1 MQTILYTTYHQLEQ
15 SEHYPAFR
23 QFIETTPTGNFFQSP
38 EFLQFIEPV
47 RGYKPFLLIAVD
59 GPGGILGSLMGVIQS
74 DGGGVKSW
82 LSRRL
87 IVWGGPVVGEH
98 PSAERYTATANTLL
112 QAMKKFAQGNAI
124 FIEFRNFFDCTPLQ
138 PAFEANG
145 FRFRPHLNYLV
156 KLDEDGAVKGR
167 LSSNRRRQIKT
178 SLAAGATV
186 TEPESEADVVALYQ
200 LLEKLYKE
208 KVKKPLPSIDLFM
221 QFWKSP
227 FAKTFL
233 VKYEGQVVGGSVGP
247 VYRGKALYQWY
258 VCGDNGSIKGVH
270 PSVLASWAPIEY
282 GLQHGYEFFDF
293 MGAGRPE
300 EDYGVREFKA
310 RFGGDEVCYGRYEMV
325 LNQPLYRVGKLGLK
339 VYQTIR

>member
-1 MQTILYTTYHQLEQ
+1 MQTILFTSYHQLEH

-23 QFIETTPTGNFFQSP
+23 QFIEQTASGNFFQSP

-47 RGYKPFLLIAVD
+47 RGYKPFLLLAITAS
-59 GPGGILGSLMGVIQS
+59 GEIQGSLMGVIQS

-87 IVWGGPVVGEH
+87 IVWGGPVLGERQAV
-98 PSAERYTATANTLL
+98 SKQVTANALF
-112 QAMKKFAQGNAI
+112 QAMKKYAQGHAI
-124 FIEFRNFFDCTPLQ
+124 FIEFRNFFDCSELHS
-138 PAFEANG
+138 AFEANG
-145 FRFRPHLNYLV
+145 FRFRPHLNYIV
-156 KLDEDGAVKGR
+156 KLDDDAAVKGR

-178 SLAAGATV
+178 SLAAGAVV

-208 KVKKPLPSIDLFM
+208 KVKKPLPSLDLFM

-227 FAKTFL
+227 FSKTFL
-233 VKYEGQVVGGSVGP
+233 VKYEGNVVGGSVGP
-247 VYRGKALYQWY
+247 IYRNKVLYQWY
-258 VCGDNGSIKGVH
+258 VCGDNGAIKGVH

-282 GLQHGYEFFDF
+282 GLKHGYEYFDF

-310 RFGGDEVCYGRYEMV
+310 RFGGDEVCFGRYEMV
-325 LNQPLYRVGKLGLK
+325 LNQSLYRVGKLGLK